1 MQKGFSRDAEKL
13 IGKLNDSYQYFDTVC
28 FSMFENKKKSLFET
42 ELNWFD
48 FQNDEDKQLIEGIN
62 IPEGSKFLW
71 HSTFTVFN
79 DALKEFLSQ
88 EQPQEVYLVGLF
100 SDMCLLKT
108 AMDMFDYGMLPYIVK
123 DLSVSSR
130 GETSHNL
137 VFDTLKEAVG
147 ESRLVYMDDLKK

>member
-1 MQKGFSRDAEKL
+1 MSKLLIVIDMQKGFGRDAEKL
-13 IGKLNDSYQYFDTVC
+13 IDKLNDSYRYFDTVC

-79 DALKEFLSQ
+79 DALKEFFKPRTTTRS
-88 EQPQEVYLVGLF
+88 VFGR
-100 SDMCLLKT
+100 
-108 AMDMFDYGMLPYIVK
+108 IVFRYVSFK
-123 DLSVSSR
+123 DSNGHV
-130 GETSHNL
+130 
-137 VFDTLKEAVG
+137 
-147 ESRLVYMDDLKK
+147 

>member
-1 MQKGFSRDAEKL
+1 
-13 IGKLNDSYQYFDTVC
+13 
-28 FSMFENKKKSLFET
+28 
-42 ELNWFD
+42 
-48 FQNDEDKQLIEGIN
+48 
-62 IPEGSKFLW
+62 
-71 HSTFTVFN
+71 
-79 DALKEFLSQ
+79 
-88 EQPQEVYLVGLF
+88 
-100 SDMCLLKT
+100 MCLLKT